1 MGDYPRNHHRSDSL
15 STPDKA
21 RIIMFT
27 ITSAPRFRRLTVFL
41 CGLAIAGSAY
51 AMPAS
56 AASYQVILNGLD
68 LALSQAPVQV
78 GGRLFVPMRSIFQ
91 GLSAGVAYDNGT
103 INATAGTN
111 TVQVKIGS
119 NQAVVDG
126 RQVFL
131 DAPPFLENSVA
142 MVPLRFVSEAL
153 GASVDYNNQTG
164 AINIAASKPPIP
176 SGSIINATLDTT
188 LNTKNAYIGQPV
200 TLTVTQNA
208 QDATSPLAG
217 ATIYGKVIEAQA
229 AAQGTNPSVQIAVDT
244 IALANSTDPQPI
256 AAKVLKVDPIQGS
269 MIAKEAAGTVGGML
283 LGNWIGKTMESNQG
297 GLIGA
302 VGGYMLTSN
311 SKANMTVPSGTP
323 VTLQLTD
330 PLQLQ

>member
-1 MGDYPRNHHRSDSL
+1 
-15 STPDKA
+15 
-21 RIIMFT
+21 MFT
-27 ITSAPRFRRLTVFL
+27 FTSAPLFRRLTVFL
-41 CGLAIAGSAY
+41 SGLAIAWNAY

-56 AASYQVILNGLD
+56 AASYQVVLNGLN
-68 LALSQAPVQV
+68 LALSQAPIQR

-119 NQAVVDG
+119 NQAIVDG

-131 DAPPFLENSVA
+131 DAAPFLEGSIA

-153 GASVDYNNQTG
+153 GATVDYNSQTG
-164 AINIAASKPPIP
+164 AIDIAAAKPPIP
-176 SGSIINATLDTT
+176 SGSIINATLDTA
-188 LNTKNAYIGQPV
+188 LNTANAYIGQAV
-200 TLTVTQNA
+200 TLTVPQDA
-208 QDATSPLAG
+208 QDTPSALAG

-229 AAQGTNPSVQIAVDT
+229 AAQGTNPSVQIAVDS
-244 IALANSTDPQPI
+244 IALANSADPQPI
-256 AAKVLKVDPIQGS
+256 AAKVLKVDPVQGS
-269 MIAKEAAGTVGGML
+269 MIAKEAAGTLGGMF
-283 LGNWIGKTMESNQG
+283 LGNWIGKSMESNQG

-302 VGGYMLTSN
+302 VGGYLLTSN

-330 PLQLQ
+330 PLELQ

>member
-1 MGDYPRNHHRSDSL
+1 M
-15 STPDKA
+15 ST
-21 RIIMFT
+21 IIFP
-27 ITSAPRFRRLTVFL
+27 PRFRRLTVVL
-41 CGLAIAGSAY
+41 CGLAIAWSAY
-51 AMPAS
+51 SAPAS
-56 AASYQVILNGLD
+56 ASSYQVILNGLN
-68 LALSQAPVQV
+68 LALSQAPIQR

-91 GLSAGVAYDNGT
+91 GLNAGVAYDNGT

-131 DAPPFLENSVA
+131 DAPPFLEGSVA

-153 GASVDYNNQTG
+153 GAAVDYNNQSG
-164 AINIAASKPPIP
+164 AISIAAAKPPIP
-176 SGSIINATLDTT
+176 SGSIINATLDTS
-188 LNTKNAYIGQPV
+188 LNTATTYIGQPV
-200 TLTVTQNA
+200 TLTVSQSA
-208 QDATSPLAG
+208 QGTPSALAG
-217 ATIYGKVIEAQA
+217 ATIYGKVVEAQA
-229 AAQGTNPSVQIAVDT
+229 AAQGTNPSVQIGIDS
-244 IALANSTDPQPI
+244 IALANSADPQPI

-269 MIAKEAAGTVGGML
+269 MIAKEAAGTLGGML
-283 LGNWIGKTMESNQG
+283 LGNWIGKTMDSNQG
-297 GLIGA
+297 GIIGA

-311 SKANMTVPSGTP
+311 SKANITVPAGTP